1 VFACC
6 FLGRCAPLSRR
17 LVAQGVFVTTE
28 PAYASQPWGAS
39 QPMMLGLHSDDENGA
54 HMGSTPSVPTMA
66 DFQQHTVKIRYT
78 RGFTTEKQGSGTVTT
93 SDIVDSD
100 NDRRRLQGDSL
111 TRFKSELRTGFEFG
125 YASRVKANVKVK
137 LQRDATDPLAQGP
150 AVLGA
155 AFGDDGVAV
164 RVTNIN
170 DDDSAD
176 LEDTNLAGATSVEA
190 DARAVLAPAFTP
202 AQASGVKYNIIK
214 EFPGEI
220 QVFID
225 DMDRYVF
232 QVAVE
237 DRDMAKILDGDG
249 NAFIGF
255 TASTGSRGFAL
266 PGYDPEEVHQT
277 HDIVS
282 WNFCN
287 NPGCVPCACAMCLL
301 AVCMPDALLATQT
314 EPAAVQSRC
323 FAACHIPLPS
333 KQRACPS
340 AARQHPR
347 RGRRARRRG
356 SGRGLDGRAEAQH
369 GCQNGVSS
377 SDPAARRA

>member
-1 VFACC
+1 MFACC
-6 FLGRCAPLSRR
+6 FPGRCAPLSRR

-28 PAYASQPWGAS
+28 PAYKSQPWGAS
-39 QPMMLGLHSDDENGA
+39 QPMMLALHSDDENGA

-93 SDIVDSD
+93 TDIVDAD

-150 AVLGA
+150 AVNRT

-164 RVTNIN
+164 RVININ

-176 LEDTNLAGATSVEA
+176 LEDTNLTSATAAEA
-190 DARAVLAPAFTP
+190 DARAVLAPAFMP
-202 AQASGVKYNIIK
+202 AQASGVQYNIIK

-287 NPGCVPCACAMCLL
+287 NPGCVPCACATCLL
-301 AVCMPDALLATQT
+301 CACGRLTRASPRRLSLLLRSRALRFAGALRRVIFHCRQNSEPVLPPRAST
-314 EPAAVQSRC
+314 PAA
-323 FAACHIPLPS
+323 AAAPGDAGPGGASIDGLRPS
-333 KQRACPS
+333 I
-340 AARQHPR
+340 AARM
-347 RGRRARRRG
+347 
-356 SGRGLDGRAEAQH
+356 E
-369 GCQNGVSS
+369 
-377 SDPAARRA
+377 

>member
-1 VFACC
+1 MCGAAA
-6 FLGRCAPLSRR
+6 APSLSAR
-17 LVAQGVFVTTE
+17 LVQGVFATTE

-39 QPMMLGLHSDDENGA
+39 QPMMLALHSDDENGA

-93 SDIVDSD
+93 QDIVNGD
-100 NDRRRLQGDSL
+100 NGGRRLLGDSL
-111 TRFKSELRTGFEFG
+111 TKFKSELRTGFEFG

-137 LQRDATDPLAQGP
+137 LQRDATNATAQGP
-150 AVLGA
+150 AVAGM

-164 RVTNIN
+164 RVINIL
-170 DDDSAD
+170 DDATAD
-176 LEDTNLAGATSVEA
+176 LEDTNLNGATTAEA
-190 DARAVLAPAFTP
+190 YARMVLAPAFSP
-202 AQASGVKYNIIK
+202 AQAIGVPYNIIK

-277 HDIVS
+277 HDILS

-287 NPGCVPCACAMCLL
+287 NPGCVPCACCPPPVCH
-301 AVCMPDALLATQT
+301 AVA
-314 EPAAVQSRC
+314 
-323 FAACHIPLPS
+323 
-333 KQRACPS
+333 
-340 AARQHPR
+340 
-347 RGRRARRRG
+347 
-356 SGRGLDGRAEAQH
+356 
-369 GCQNGVSS
+369 
-377 SDPAARRA
+377 

>member
-1 VFACC
+1 
-6 FLGRCAPLSRR
+6 L
-17 LVAQGVFVTTE
+17 QGVFVTTE

-39 QPMMLGLHSDDENGA
+39 QPMMLALHSDDENGA

-78 RGFTTEKQGSGTVTT
+78 RGFTTEKQGSGTITT
-93 SDIVDSD
+93 TNIVDTD
-100 NDRRRLQGDSL
+100 QDRRRLQGDSM
-111 TRFKSELRTGFEFG
+111 TQFTSELRTGFEFG

-137 LQRDATDPLAQGP
+137 LQRDATNPAAQGP
-150 AVLGA
+150 AVAGL

-164 RVTNIN
+164 RVINIIG
-170 DDDSAD
+170 DDSAD
-176 LEDTNLAGATSVEA
+176 LEDTNYVGATTSEA
-190 DARAVLAPAFTP
+190 DARAVLAPAFSP
-202 AQASGVKYNIIK
+202 AQASSVEYNIIK

-266 PGYDPEEVHQT
+266 PGYDPEEVHET
-277 HDIVS
+277 HDILS

-287 NPGCVPCACAMCLL
+287 NPGCVPCAL
-301 AVCMPDALLATQT
+301 AAASPACCGHLTRASFTQT
-314 EPAAVQSRC
+314 EGPTCSLFAFAAGERVSYIIQTTSRVSCRAPAPPPRLPRQGPQAPPTSRC
-323 FAACHIPLPS
+323 QA
-333 KQRACPS
+333 
-340 AARQHPR
+340 
-347 RGRRARRRG
+347 
-356 SGRGLDGRAEAQH
+356 SG
-369 GCQNGVSS
+369 
-377 SDPAARRA
+377 PAS